1 MTIIIKFIGLIRA
14 FISCVIIPYPIIM
27 LFSIISVFYCDK
39 KRKDDRFGLFS
50 SWYFI
55 LMVIG
60 HLIGSISQIT
70 VYAICSYSIYFIIVG
85 CLGTIQG
92 IKIFSKTKYNK
103 QFITLAITILFLF
116 QLCSN
121 IRILINNSLVS
132 FQPHYLSEVKNV
144 ASMIISN
151 VPINEPILPIGGSPY
166 YVTLGPFYAGRM
178 FEPSAINQYES
189 HKEFYDKSNSSE
201 ELNQLRE
208 LGFWSDLHMQKWIEN
223 KYNFILL
230 GKGSRAEKYSPMVEK
245 YFTPVVPGLYGC
257 ILYKRKY

>member
-1 MTIIIKFIGLIRA
+1 
-14 FISCVIIPYPIIM
+14 
-27 LFSIISVFYCDK
+27 
-39 KRKDDRFGLFS
+39 
-50 SWYFI
+50 
-55 LMVIG
+55 
-60 HLIGSISQIT
+60 
-70 VYAICSYSIYFIIVG
+70 
-85 CLGTIQG
+85 
-92 IKIFSKTKYNK
+92 
-103 QFITLAITILFLF
+103 
-116 QLCSN
+116 
-121 IRILINNSLVS
+121 
-132 FQPHYLSEVKNV
+132 
-144 ASMIISN
+144 MIISN

-178 FEPSAINQYES
+178 FEPTAINQYES